1 MKIEISNISG
11 MTDWFEDIRDM
22 ILDAM
27 SPKEARDYH
36 FDCKDRLFAVRI
48 RVTALLP
55 HILPWLDLL
64 LQPELQELPPLP
76 LCNTL
81 REKGDFLL
89 GCYWVLAQARLN
101 GLDFHH
107 CFLETTHSHP
117 DTHLERAA
125 LRFSARSLAGAQ
137 RHFPL
142 WPWGEAGN
150 PFYE

>member
-1 MKIEISNISG
+1 MEIDSSCISG

-22 ILDAM
+22 ILDEM
-27 SPKEARDYH
+27 PPEEAREYH
-36 FDCKDRLFAVRI
+36 FDCKGHLFAVRI

-55 HILPWLDLL
+55 RILPWLDNVLL
-64 LQPELQELPPLP
+64 TGPQELPPLP
-76 LCNTL
+76 TGTSL

-107 CFLETTHSHP
+107 CFVEFEGQP
-117 DTHLERAA
+117 EACLERAA
-125 LRFSARSLAGAQ
+125 LRYSARSLAGAQ

-142 WPWGEAGN
+142 WPWVESGD